1 MKRRLLCVTLAVLLF
16 LPLIAYGEYGKKGG
30 PRISF
35 DFVDADLKNVLKVLA
50 EVSSKNIVVSE
61 DVKGKVTMRIDNITW
76 EEAFEV
82 ILKNHDLGKIEDENI
97 LRVVTLKKYFDER
110 ERDRKER
117 LELLR
122 EKEVKQKLEE
132 DFVTETV
139 FINYVDAGEIEKIV
153 RGQAATPSGP
163 GAPAAGSASK
173 GLLTP
178 FGAVTLVKWTNSLIL
193 KDVKENV
200 EQIKLRIREHD
211 VPPAQVQI
219 EARIVEANSDFSREL
234 GIQWGATYHKSNNLI
249 GGTVSAPTLG
259 FPAAGTLSVLIGAPT
274 DSFQLSAKLSVME
287 SEGRGKIIANPKV
300 VTSDNQPAKISQG
313 TQIPYQTV
321 SLNGTQTQFID
332 AVLSLEV
339 IPHVTKD
346 GNVNMKIKATKDRP
360 TQILGSPIPGVDKKE
375 ATTIVLVKDGETAV
389 IGGIYESEREDR
401 EEGIPLLNRI
411 PLLNWIFGYTKKQMI
426 KKELLIFV
434 TPSIIKN
441 KYVEAGVKE

>member
-1 MKRRLLCVTLAVLLF
+1 MKKKLLF
-16 LPLIAYGEYGKKGG
+16 TILVLIMCSPLAASGDYGKKDN

-61 DVKGKVTMRIDNITW
+61 DVKGRVTMRIDNITW
-76 EEAFEV
+76 EEAFDV
-82 ILKNHDLGKIEDENI
+82 ILKNNDLGKIEEENI
-97 LRVVTLKKYFDER
+97 LRVVSLKKYFDER

-122 EKEVKQKLEE
+122 EKEIKQRLEE
-132 DFVTETV
+132 DFVTETI
-139 FINYVDAGEIEKIV
+139 FINYVDAIEIEKIV
-153 RGQAATPSGP
+153 RGQTAQPGQP
-163 GAPAAGSASK
+163 GAPATASK

-178 FGAVTLVKWTNSLIL
+178 FGAVTLVKWTNSLIV

-211 VPPAQVQI
+211 VAPAQVQI

-234 GIQWGATYHKSNNLI
+234 GIKWGATYKTGSNVI
-249 GGTVSAPTLG
+249 GGTVSAPTLP

-274 DSFQLSAKLSVME
+274 DSFQLNATLSAME
-287 SEGRGKIIANPKV
+287 VDGRGKIIANPKV

-339 IPHVTKD
+339 VPHVTKD

-401 EEGIPLLNRI
+401 EEGVPLLNKI
-411 PLLNWIFGYTKKQMI
+411 PIVNWIFGYSKKQLI

-441 KYVEAGVKE
+441 KYAEAGVGK